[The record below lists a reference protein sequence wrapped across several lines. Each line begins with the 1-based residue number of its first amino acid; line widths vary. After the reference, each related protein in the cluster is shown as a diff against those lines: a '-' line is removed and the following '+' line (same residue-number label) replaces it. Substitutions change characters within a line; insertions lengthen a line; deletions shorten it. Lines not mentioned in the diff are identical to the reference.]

1 MKYFPLVWAGV
12 WRKKG
17 RTILTLLS
25 VANAFL
31 LFGLLQG
38 FVAGL
43 DAQIAETHADVLI
56 TANRVSQVE
65 QLPMS
70 LLPQIRNVSGVR
82 AVSPVAI
89 FHGTYRLPTQFVRGF
104 AVDPQALKEADAQ
117 STIPQSLIAKLVVS
131 RTGALV
137 PSTVAKQY
145 GWKVGDR
152 IPITSF
158 YWTNRDGSAVWP
170 VDIVGIYPTNDQ
182 DVFFGNALLA
192 NYDYLDEGRVSQ
204 KGTSTVFLVRVK
216 DPEKASEIGM
226 AIDRGFANSPYET
239 KTASERQL
247 AQDSVRQIGDVGL
260 VVRLIM
266 GAVFFALLF
275 SVGAVM
281 MQSVRER
288 TPELAV
294 LKTVGFSDNS
304 ILVLIVAESLLLCVV
319 AAGIGLGLAT
329 ALAPAIQRLAG
340 FDIHPGPAALIGLLL
355 AVVLA
360 IVTGLPPA
368 VRGMRLQVVDAL
380 AGR

>member
-1 MKYFPLVWAGV
+1 MKYFPLVWAGI

-17 RTILTLLS
+17 RAILTLLS

-38 FVAGL
+38 FVSGL
-43 DAQIAETHADVLI
+43 DAQIAETHADVLL
-56 TANRVSQVE
+56 TADRVSQTE

-70 LLPQIRNVSGVR
+70 LLPQIRSVSGVR
-82 AVSPVAI
+82 AVTPVVI
-89 FHGTYRLPTQFVRGF
+89 FHGTYRAPTEFIRAF
-104 AVDPQALKEADAQ
+104 AVDPDALKAADAQ
-117 STIPQSLIAKLVVS
+117 SNVPASDIAKLKHS

-152 IPITSF
+152 IPIRSF
-158 YWTNRDGSAVWP
+158 YWNNRDGSAVWP
-170 VDIVGIYPTNDQ
+170 VDIVGIYPTNDD
-182 DVFFGNALLA
+182 DVFFGSAVLV
-192 NYDYLDEGRVSQ
+192 NYDYLDQGRVGSN
-204 KGTSTVFLVRVK
+204 GTATVFLVRVT
-216 DPEKASEIGM
+216 DPTRASDVGM
-226 AIDRGFANSPYET
+226 AIDRRFANSPYET

-281 MQSVRER
+281 MQSIRER
-288 TPELAV
+288 TSELAI
-294 LKTVGFSDNS
+294 LKTLGFTDQG
-304 ILVLIVAESLLLCVV
+304 ILFLVLAESLFLRLV
-319 AAGIGLGLAT
+319 AAAIGLGLAA
-329 ALAPAIQRLAG
+329 ALAPLIQRLAG
-340 FDIHPGPAALIGLLL
+340 FDIHPGPVVLLGLVLAAL
-355 AVVLA
+355 LA